1 LSLCLR
7 LRSHGL
13 GGSLGVVECRKWL
26 NVPCLARVGVNQGL
40 TEAEVCMRIDSMLY
54 GQGWDMEHIMRERPI
69 TDGSI
74 APDGR
79 SGKRNPPL
87 KPDYILCLEQNFA
100 VAVIEAKSSK
110 KHPGEGIQQ
119 AIRYARMLGANF
131 AYATN
136 GEQIYEYDF
145 TARKEMAV
153 SSFPTRAEL
162 RQRLQQSLGIPS
174 SDMDILLRPFNRE
187 NRNVQGKIMEPRYYQ
202 ETAVQKA
209 IAAILDGKK
218 RLLLTMAT
226 GTGKTFVAFQI
237 AHRLWKSGTPR
248 PKILFLADR
257 DALLKQAMYG
267 AFSPFGSARRRI
279 KRRAET
285 AYDMYFALYQALDAN
300 KSDDDEDED
309 ESNLAR
315 VYRQYESDFFDYIII
330 DECHRGSS
338 TEGGQWR
345 NILNYFNSAVHIG
358 MTATPKDKANAESK
372 GTYDYFGSPT
382 YEYSL
387 KQGIQDGFL
396 APYRIYKV
404 ELSIDQDGYVPRPGE
419 TDRNG
424 RPLEDRTYGPSE
436 FDRTIIVE
444 SRRKTVAR
452 HLVDFMRRHSAVY
465 DKTIVFCQDSEHALA
480 MTRHLRNY
488 SEERHSYAVR
498 IVAAEGEIGR
508 EYLEQFKSVMT
519 DLPVIAVTS
528 QLLSTGIDVQTCK
541 IIVLDKTINSLTEF
555 KQIIGRGTRVL
566 EAHNKM
572 WFKIVDYRN
581 VTKLFRD
588 PSWDGDPDGEIVTE
602 TVDDEWQPEP
612 LPPPPPP
619 PPPHTPMHKLHVDG
633 GYVEVEGMSVRIFD
647 ESSGK
652 PRLLTYTD
660 YTGEWV
666 RCLADTQSE
675 LVSIWTDI
683 TKRKE
688 FIQTLQ
694 NVGITPEQLKEVT
707 NIHTAD
713 LLDMLLQCAFDAKHK
728 TRRERVNGVLQ
739 KPFLAK
745 FPDAAK
751 AILEVMLDHYAEH
764 GYQELEGRKVIGL
777 QKFEEFGGPAKII
790 AAFGGGA
797 KFDEALQELI
807 EELYSLA

>member
-1 LSLCLR
+1 M
-7 LRSHGL
+7 
-13 GGSLGVVECRKWL
+13 
-26 NVPCLARVGVNQGL
+26 NQEL
-40 TEAEVCMRIDSMLY
+40 TEAEVCMRIDKMLY
-54 GQGWDMEHIMRERPI
+54 GQGWDMEHIMRERPV

-74 APDGR
+74 APAGR
-79 SGKRNPPL
+79 GGKRNAPL

-100 VAVIEAKSSK
+100 AAVIEAKSSR
-110 KHPGEGIQQ
+110 KHPGEGMQQ
-119 AIRYARMLGANF
+119 AIKYAGMLGARF

-136 GEQIYEYDF
+136 GDRIYEYDF
-145 TARKEMAV
+145 TTNKEREV
-153 SSFPTRAEL
+153 TSFPTRADM
-162 RQRLQQSLGIPS
+162 RQRLQHSLGMTDP
-174 SDMDILLRPFNRE
+174 DMDILLRPFNRE
-187 NRNVQGKIMEPRYYQ
+187 NRSVQGSILEPRYYQ
-202 ETAVQKA
+202 EIAVKKA
-209 IAAILDGKK
+209 MAAILGNKR

-226 GTGKTFVAFQI
+226 GTGKTFVAFEI
-237 AHRLWKSGTPR
+237 AHRLWRSGTPR

-257 DALLKQAMYG
+257 DALLKQAMNG
-267 AFSPFGSARRRI
+267 PFSPFGSARRRI

-285 AYDMYFALYQALDAN
+285 AYDMYFALYQALDAG
-300 KSDDDEDED
+300 KSDDSEGED
-309 ESNLAR
+309 ESNLTR
-315 VYRQYESDFFDYIII
+315 VYQQYEPDFFDYIII

-338 TEGGQWR
+338 TEGGHWR

-358 MTATPKDKANAESK
+358 MTATPKEKANAESK
-372 GTYDYFGSPT
+372 DTYDYFGSPI

-396 APYRIYKV
+396 APYSIYKV
-404 ELSIDQDGYVPRPGE
+404 ELSVDQEGYIPRPGE
-419 TDRNG
+419 TDRGG
-424 RPLEDRTYGPSE
+424 RPLENRTYWPNE
-436 FDRTIIVE
+436 FDRTLIVE
-444 SRRKTVAR
+444 SRRETVAR
-452 HLVDFMRRHSAVY
+452 HLVDFMRRHNAVY

-488 SEERHSYAVR
+488 SEERHNYAVR

-508 EYLEQFKSVMT
+508 EYLEQFKSVTT

-566 EAHNKM
+566 EPHNKM

-588 PSWDGDPDGEIVTE
+588 PSWDGNPYGEIVVEPVGEAWKPE
-602 TVDDEWQPEP
+602 T
-612 LPPPPPP
+612 PPPDPSTPSPPRIP
-619 PPPHTPMHKLHVDG
+619 RRKLHVDG
-633 GYVEVEGMSVRIFD
+633 NIVIIEGMLVKIFD
-647 ESSGK
+647 EASGK

-660 YTGEWV
+660 YTGERV
-666 RCLADTQSE
+666 RCLADNASK
-675 LVSIWTDI
+675 LVGIWTDI
-683 TKRKE
+683 TKRQE
-688 FIQTLQ
+688 FIQALQ
-694 NVGITPEQLKEVT
+694 NMGITFDQLKEVT
-707 NIHTAD
+707 DIHTVD
-713 LLDMLLQCAFDAKHK
+713 LLDMLLQCAFDARHK
-728 TRRERVNGVLQ
+728 TRRERVCSVRQ
-739 KPFLAK
+739 KPFLAQ

-790 AAFGGGA
+790 SAFGGGD

-807 EELYSLA
+807 EEIYSLA

>member
-1 LSLCLR
+1 MNS
-7 LRSHGL
+7 
-13 GGSLGVVECRKWL
+13 
-26 NVPCLARVGVNQGL
+26 GL
-40 TEAEVCMRIDSMLY
+40 TEAEVCMRIDKMLY
-54 GQGWDMEHIMRERPI
+54 GQGWDVEHILRERPI

-100 VAVIEAKSSK
+100 AAVIEAKSSK
-110 KHPGEGIQQ
+110 MHPGDGMQQ
-119 AIRYARMLGANF
+119 AIKYARMLGVNL

-145 TARKEMAV
+145 TTGKERTV
-153 SSFPTRAEL
+153 SSFPTMAEL
-162 RQRLQQSLGIPS
+162 RQKLQQSLDLPDHG
-174 SDMDILLRPFNRE
+174 MNVLLRPFNRE

-202 ETAVQKA
+202 EAAVRNA
-209 IAAILDGKK
+209 IAAILNGKK

-226 GTGKTFVAFQI
+226 GTGKTFVAFEI
-237 AHRLWKSGTPR
+237 AHRLWTSGTPR

-257 DALLKQAMYG
+257 DALLKQAMHG
-267 AFSPFGSARRRI
+267 AFGPFGNARHRI
-279 KRRAET
+279 KRKAET
-285 AYDMYFALYQALDAN
+285 AYDMYFALYQALDAG
-300 KSDDDEDED
+300 KSDDDEGED

-315 VYRQYESDFFDYIII
+315 VYRQYARDFFDYIII

-345 NILNYFNSAVHIG
+345 NILNYFSSAVHIG

-372 GTYDYFGSPT
+372 GTYDYFGMPA

-396 APYRIYKV
+396 APYRIYKI
-404 ELSIDQDGYVPRPGE
+404 ELSIDQDGYMPRPGE
-419 TDRNG
+419 ADRNG
-424 RPLEDRTYGPSE
+424 KPLENRPYGPGE

-465 DKTIVFCQDSEHALA
+465 DKTIVFCQDSEHALS

-498 IVAAEGEIGR
+498 IVAAEGEMGR
-508 EYLEQFKSVMT
+508 EYLEQFKSVTT

-528 QLLSTGIDVQTCK
+528 QLLSTGIDILTCK

-566 EAHNKM
+566 EPHNKM

-602 TVDDEWQPEP
+602 TVNEAWVPEQPS
-612 LPPPPPP
+612 PPPPPLP
-619 PPPHTPMHKLHVDG
+619 PPPHTPTCKLHVDG
-633 GYVEVEGMSVRIFD
+633 GHVEIEGETVRIFD

-666 RCLADTQSE
+666 RCLANTQSE

-683 TKRKE
+683 TRRKE
-688 FIQTLQ
+688 FIQMLQ
-694 NVGITPEQLKEVT
+694 NVGVTPDQLKEVT
-707 NIHTAD
+707 NTHKVD

-728 TRRERVNGVLQ
+728 TRRERVTGVLQ
-739 KPFLAK
+739 KPFLEK
-745 FPDAAK
+745 YPDAAK

-764 GYQELEGRKVIGL
+764 GYQELEDRNVLGL

-790 AAFGGGA
+790 ATFGGGDE
-797 KFDEALQELI
+797 FDYALQELI
-807 EELYSLA
+807 EELYSLAG

>member
-1 LSLCLR
+1 VS
-7 LRSHGL
+7 
-13 GGSLGVVECRKWL
+13 
-26 NVPCLARVGVNQGL
+26 QGL
-40 TEAEVCMRIDSMLY
+40 TEAEVCMRIDKMLY
-54 GQGWDMEHIMRERPI
+54 GRGWDMEHILRERPI

-79 SGKRNPPL
+79 GGKRNPRL

-100 VAVIEAKSSK
+100 AAVIEAKSSK
-110 KHPGEGIQQ
+110 KHPGDGMQQ
-119 AIRYARMLGANF
+119 AIKYARMLGANF

-136 GEQIYEYDF
+136 GEHIYEYDF
-145 TARKEMAV
+145 TAKKESEV
-153 SSFPTRAEL
+153 SSFPTRVEL
-162 RQRLQQSLGIPS
+162 RQRLQQSLNLPDHG
-174 SDMDILLRPFNRE
+174 MDVLLKPFNRE

-202 ETAVQKA
+202 EAAVRNA
-209 IAAILDGKK
+209 IAAILGGKK

-226 GTGKTFVAFQI
+226 GTGKTFVAFEI

-257 DALLKQAMYG
+257 DALLKQAMNG
-267 AFSPFGSARRRI
+267 AFGPFGNARHRI
-279 KRRAET
+279 KRKAET
-285 AYDMYFALYQALDAN
+285 AYDMYFALYQALDVG

-315 VYRQYESDFFDYIII
+315 VYRQYAQDFFDYIII

-345 NILNYFNSAVHIG
+345 NILNYFSSAVHIG
-358 MTATPKDKANAESK
+358 MTATPKEKTNPASK
-372 GTYDYFGSPT
+372 GTYDYFGKPT

-387 KQGIQDGFL
+387 RQGIQDGFL

-404 ELSIDQDGYVPRPGE
+404 ELSVDQEGYTPRPGE

-424 RPLEDRTYGPSE
+424 MRLEKQTYGPSE

-444 SRRKTVAR
+444 SRRETVAR
-452 HLVDFMRRHSAVY
+452 HLVDFMRRHNAVY

-488 SEERHSYAVR
+488 SEERHNYAAR
-498 IVAAEGEIGR
+498 IVAAEGEMGR
-508 EYLEQFKSVMT
+508 EYLEQFKSVTT

-566 EAHNKM
+566 EPHNKM

-588 PSWDGDPDGEIVTE
+588 PGWDGEPYGEIVVE
-602 TVDDEWQPEP
+602 PVSGVWEPEA
-612 LPPPPPP
+612 PPPYPPDP
-619 PPPHTPMHKLHVDG
+619 PDQRQPPGECRRKFHVDG
-633 GYVEVEGMSVRIFD
+633 HVVVIEGISVSIFD

-660 YTGEWV
+660 YTGERV
-666 RCLADTQSE
+666 RRIANSPSE
-675 LVSIWTDI
+675 LVRIWTDV

-694 NVGITPEQLKEVT
+694 NAGITSDHLKEVT
-707 NIHTAD
+707 NIHTVD

-728 TRRERVNGVLQ
+728 TRRQRVNSVLQ
-739 KPFLAK
+739 KPFLAQY
-745 FPDAAK
+745 PDAAK

-764 GYQELEGRKVIGL
+764 GYQELEGRKVLGL
-777 QKFEEFGGPAKII
+777 QKFEVFGGPAKII
-790 AAFGGGA
+790 AAFGGGD

-807 EELYSLA
+807 EELYSMAG